1 MNEIY
6 LDNSATTR
14 PFPEII
20 DLMGRVQE
28 ETYGNPSSLHEKG
41 VTAEQLLGK
50 ARRSLA
56 PFFRDREKEIIFTSG
71 GTEANNLAVIGTAL
85 RNCRRGKHL
94 ITSAVEHPSVLNCF
108 RFLEG
113 QGFRVS
119 YIPVDKN
126 GTLDLD
132 KLERTVDEDT
142 ILVSIMHVN
151 NEMGAVQ
158 PLQEI
163 GPVIKKRTPDALL
176 HVDAVQSLAKLPLAV
191 DLWQA
196 DLVSCSAHKIH
207 GPRGIGCLWIREGT
221 LLQPLL
227 YGGDQERGLRP
238 GTENTPAIAGFGLI
252 IRLMEEK
259 LSKVEKSLMDLK
271 LAFLEH
277 LQDSGIHFFV
287 NGPSPEKGAPHI
299 LNLSFPGLKAEV
311 LLHSLEERGIYVSS
325 GSACHSRRL
334 EPSHVLTALGLEREK
349 LDSALRFSFSVENTL
364 AEVKEAAA
372 VTAAAVRELAAF
384 LKK

>member
-1 MNEIY
+1 MEVY

-20 DLMGRVQE
+20 DLMDRVQRE
-28 ETYGNPSSLHEKG
+28 MYGNPSSLHEKG
-41 VTAEQLLGK
+41 VAAEQLLGK

-56 PFFRDREKEIIFTSG
+56 SFFRDSEKEIIFTSG

-85 RNCRRGKHL
+85 RHCRRGKHL

-108 RFLEG
+108 RFLAGE
-113 QGFRVS
+113 GFRVS

-132 KLERTVDEDT
+132 ELERAVGEDT

-151 NEMGAVQ
+151 NEMGAIQ

-163 GPVIKKRTPDALL
+163 GPVIKKRNPAVLL
-176 HVDAVQSLAKLPLAV
+176 HVDAVQSLAKLPLPV

-207 GPRGIGCLWIREGT
+207 GPRGTGCLWVREGT

-227 YGGDQERGLRP
+227 YGGNQEKGLRP
-238 GTENTPAIAGFGLI
+238 GTENTPAIAGFGLAI
-252 IRLMEEK
+252 SLMDEK
-259 LSKVEKSLMDLK
+259 LSKMENGLMELK
-271 LAFLEH
+271 LVFLEH
-277 LQDSGIHFFV
+277 LQDSGIHFAV
-287 NGPSPEKGAPHI
+287 NGPSPVEGAPHI

-311 LLHSLEERGIYVSS
+311 LLHGLEERGIYVSS
-325 GSACHSRRL
+325 GSACHSRRS
-334 EPSHVLTALGLEREK
+334 EPSHVLAALGLEREK
-349 LDSALRFSFSVENTL
+349 LDSALRFSLSVENTL

-372 VTAAAVRELAAF
+372 ATAAAVRELAAF
-384 LKK
+384 LKI